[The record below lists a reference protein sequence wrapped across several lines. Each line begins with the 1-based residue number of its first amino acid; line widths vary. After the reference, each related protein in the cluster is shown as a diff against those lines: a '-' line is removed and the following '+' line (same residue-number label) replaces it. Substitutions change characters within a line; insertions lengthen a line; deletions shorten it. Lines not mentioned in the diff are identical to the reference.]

1 MYFEHVGF
9 QRIINNTT
17 SDKCEIQKLSKQHD
31 ERQMPKS
38 KTTCVQAKLID
49 NHTCDDTLATK
60 YGNTKINKRHDETT
74 KTKHLAAT
82 IYNKIPCIT
91 PPIDSRP
98 PALYVYNIRPSNK
111 NKVLTK
117 SFVY

>member
-31 ERQMPKS
+31 ERQN
-38 KTTCVQAKLID
+38 AKIKNHMCTGRLID

-60 YGNTKINKRHDETT
+60 YGNTKINERYDETT

-82 IYNKIPCIT
+82 LVTICMFTHI
-91 PPIDSRP
+91 
-98 PALYVYNIRPSNK
+98 LY
-111 NKVLTK
+111 TQ
-117 SFVY
+117 

>member
-60 YGNTKINKRHDETT
+60 YGNTKINERYDETT

-82 IYNKIPCIT
+82 LVTICMFTHI
-91 PPIDSRP
+91 
-98 PALYVYNIRPSNK
+98 LY
-111 NKVLTK
+111 TQ
-117 SFVY
+117 